1 VIRLRAGNDI
11 SEVKPHEYDNYF
23 RCVSQGTA
31 YNSDV
36 PSQRHSLKMQPVRSS
51 QRCHRRLPGA
61 YDNVYYVSDGE
72 KEDLLVPTIAATTIM
87 VLPLLLVG
95 LKVLQKAL

>member
-1 VIRLRAGNDI
+1 
-11 SEVKPHEYDNYF
+11 
-23 RCVSQGTA
+23 
-31 YNSDV
+31 
-36 PSQRHSLKMQPVRSS
+36 
-51 QRCHRRLPGA
+51 
-61 YDNVYYVSDGE
+61 VSDGE